1 MPQLCKAAFDLQQVA
16 QLPARR
22 LLQEGETTMVFSGGI
37 ASQPLLPLS
46 YVAWQP
52 EDRRNAGMEIG
63 EKAGS
68 N

>member
-16 QLPARR
+16 QLPVRR
-22 LLQEGETTMVFSGGI
+22 LLQEGEATKVFQLGI

-52 EDRRNAGMEIG
+52 EDRRKVGMEIG
-63 EKAGS
+63 KKAGR